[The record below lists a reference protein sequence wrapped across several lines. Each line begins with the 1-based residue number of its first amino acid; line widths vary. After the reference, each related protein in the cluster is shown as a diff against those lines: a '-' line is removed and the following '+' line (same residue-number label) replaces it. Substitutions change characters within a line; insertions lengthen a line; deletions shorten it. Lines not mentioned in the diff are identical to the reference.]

1 MIKTRFAPSPT
12 GEPHIGNIRTAL
24 FAWLFARSNNG
35 KFFLRIE
42 DTDKTREKNRAVEEI
57 IKSLEWLSL
66 DYDPI
71 SKTDPIMFQSS
82 RLAIYERHA
91 LGLLQKGE
99 AYTCLCSSERLA
111 ALREK
116 QMRAHLPPMYDG
128 LCRDKRH
135 NYNPGS
141 SVIRMKMPKDGAIE
155 LNDLIRGTVQFENK
169 LIDDQVLIK
178 SDGYPTY
185 HLASV
190 VDDYSLGITD
200 VIRGED
206 WLPSTPKHL
215 ALYRAF
221 HWNAPRFAHLPMIL
235 GKDKSKLSKR
245 HGAMPVLSYKT
256 DGYLSQAFFNYLALL
271 GWHPKDDKEIMD
283 KDEILANFTLDRVQK
298 SGAVFDKEK
307 LDWMNGVYIRNLPT
321 AVLKEKI
328 HQFGK
333 EDDAKTADM
342 FYKITGVIP
351 KSNTDKAL
359 ALISG
364 RMRTLKDYA
373 DLSSFLLETGNYS
386 ADFLLFKNNS
396 KEETA
401 QSLVLSL
408 ELLQTI
414 EEREYL
420 LDRLS
425 HYFNHLIAQ
434 NGLAPGQ
441 ILHPL
446 RVALTGLANSPG
458 AFEIIEVLGKKET
471 VARVKMA
478 LGKLNGKYTV

>member
-12 GEPHIGNIRTAL
+12 GEPHIGNMRTAL

-42 DTDKTREKNRAVEEI
+42 DTDKAREKSGAVEEI
-57 IKSLEWLSL
+57 IKSLSWLSL

-71 SKTDPIMFQSS
+71 SEKDPIMFQSS
-82 RLAIYERHA
+82 RLALYQRHT
-91 LGLLQKGE
+91 LDLLQKRE
-99 AYTCLCSSERLA
+99 AYVCLCSAERLA
-111 ALREK
+111 NLREE
-116 QMRAHLPPMYDG
+116 QIHSRMPPRYDG
-128 LCRDKRH
+128 LCRARGYA
-135 NYNPGS
+135 YNPGS
-141 SVIRMKMPKDGAIE
+141 SVIRMRMPEDGATE
-155 LNDLIRGTVQFENK
+155 LDDLIRGAVRFENK

-185 HLASV
+185 HLANV

-206 WLPSTPKHL
+206 WLSSTPKHL

-221 HWNAPRFAHLPMIL
+221 GWNPPRFAHLPMIL

-245 HGAMPVLSYKT
+245 HGAMPILSYKA
-256 DGYLSQAFFNYLALL
+256 DGYLSQVFFNYLALL
-271 GWHPKDDKEIMD
+271 GWHPKDDTEIMS
-283 KDEILANFTLDRVQK
+283 KDEILANFSLDRVQK
-298 SGAVFDKEK
+298 AGAVFDQEK

-321 AVLKEKI
+321 ADLKERI
-328 HQFGK
+328 LQFG
-333 EDDAKTADM
+333 ETDDPKISDM
-342 FYKITGVIP
+342 LSRIQDALP
-351 KSNTDKAL
+351 KGNENKAV

-373 DLSSFLLETGNYS
+373 GLAAFLLETENYS
-386 ADFLLFKNNS
+386 ADLLYFKNNS
-396 KEETA
+396 KEATK
-401 QSLVLSL
+401 QSLKLSL
-408 ELLQTI
+408 ELLQAI

-434 NGLAPGQ
+434 NGLMSGQ

-446 RVALTGLANSPG
+446 RVALTGLVNSPG
-458 AFEIIEVLGKKET
+458 ALEIIEVLGKKQSI
-471 VARVKMA
+471 ARVKVA
-478 LGKLNGKYTV
+478 LQKLEDK